1 MLPRIEINVLENIF
15 DLIYE
20 EDRRKHELQLQELAI
35 IADSN
40 LRDQLAVHLI
50 VDRFLAP
57 VEQAQFLIQDTA
69 KHSQYLAEAIG
80 YYYRDHGMTQEEAKT
95 ISKQFRVLAI
105 KLTEGNSLHELKIIY
120 KAVTNFLDEI
130 SRFKHREIKY
140 SIEHEVRTG
149 ILDRL
154 NCCIANH
161 ENFQRRI
168 DLLDG
173 GHNIRLNQAPRD

>member
-80 YYYRDHGMTQEEAKT
+80 YY
-95 ISKQFRVLAI
+95 
-105 KLTEGNSLHELKIIY
+105 
-120 KAVTNFLDEI
+120 EI
-130 SRFKHREIKY
+130 ME
-140 SIEHEVRTG
+140 
-149 ILDRL
+149 
-154 NCCIANH
+154 
-161 ENFQRRI
+161 
-168 DLLDG
+168 
-173 GHNIRLNQAPRD
+173 